1 MSQSAE
7 PVSPSSSDN
16 GRVKR
21 VFKTYDHPEAAGRS
35 PQKGEAEYPLT
46 FGLDDGSQLIVRMG
60 ESGFQNVTNL
70 LMMMLANVPSSDDG
84 SLTGISYTELKA
96 ENARLFAALAEK
108 GKELIEAYAQV
119 TATRA
124 RETKALDDSA
134 NQYNNLTQQ
143 LAESDG
149 ERHTTNNHFEHWK
162 LRAEKAEAELAGK
175 ERSFLLQRDN
185 YIKLAD
191 AIIGEGTF
199 VCEID
204 PLEAVSQL
212 KAALAEKEAELE
224 AACLAQRLLSQ
235 GNEEVFQQ
243 QLAEKEAELQ
253 RQIKHHREIEGL
265 ARQAVAIRDQAI
277 TSQQEALVTAMLALE
292 DAKIELTFSHT
303 EDHQKRSALLIPKIN
318 SALAQVNACLPV
330 ETK

>member
-1 MSQSAE
+1 MSTE
-7 PVSPSSSDN
+7 PVSPSAADN

-96 ENARLFAALAEK
+96 ENASLTAALA
-108 GKELIEAYAQV
+108 
-119 TATRA
+119 
-124 RETKALDDSA
+124 A
-134 NQYNNLTQQ
+134 NQKQLKEITQV
-143 LAESDG
+143 AG
-149 ERHTTNNHFEHWK
+149 ERLGWHTESRR
-162 LRAEKAEAELAGK
+162 RAEKAEA
-175 ERSFLLQRDN
+175 
-185 YIKLAD
+185 
-191 AIIGEGTF
+191 
-199 VCEID
+199 
-204 PLEAVSQL
+204 
-212 KAALAEKEAELE
+212 
-224 AACLAQRLLSQ
+224 
-235 GNEEVFQQ
+235 
-243 QLAEKEAELQ
+243 QLA
-253 RQIKHHREIEGL
+253 
-265 ARQAVAIRDQAI
+265 
-277 TSQQEALVTAMLALE
+277 SQQEALVTAMLALE